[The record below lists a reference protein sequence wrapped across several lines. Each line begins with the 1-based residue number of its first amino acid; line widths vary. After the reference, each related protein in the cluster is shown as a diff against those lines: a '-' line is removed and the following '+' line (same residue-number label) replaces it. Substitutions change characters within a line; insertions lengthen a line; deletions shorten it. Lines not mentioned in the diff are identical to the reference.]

1 MDAPRIIQ
9 EYKKVAIEMLQFNFP
24 GITREECEM
33 AVDFSILKRCR
44 DTKIEVI
51 NNYKK
56 VKVETSLITM
66 ADYILTRE
74 PIITMYGV
82 MFKKHAESENPLGKM
97 MEVFMNSRD
106 DLKAEMFKH
115 PKGSEEFE
123 KYNLLQLLTKIDT
136 NGIYGALGQYSCMF
150 YNIYVAAS
158 ITAQGRSCISAAG
171 LQFEMFLA
179 NNVKFM
185 YFDELL
191 TFIHNVIHEERKY
204 NDKDFLDRDITVG
217 ECFYKI
223 MMTCGFVPTES
234 QCDIIRN
241 VLSQQTQESINRLYY
256 KNNLYE
262 FCSNTSMKKA
272 IVYMLKSLKYPYV
285 NPNKAPDEIKPELQ
299 VFTEILM
306 EYVYYSHQIIDKYEK
321 FRYMIKSVIII
332 QDTDS
337 CIVSLDAWF
346 RFCIEIADGIDME
359 IKRNYYDPIQIIDD
373 FEENPNYLVDDD
385 TGEIY
390 SRPMKII
397 ETEYDYD
404 FYSDELVEVE
414 HCIQPLK
421 ILPEDNFRHSAI
433 NIIAYVLG
441 AVINDYMIETTKN
454 FNSYA
459 EGKKCLL
466 IMKNEFLFKRLMSLD
481 VKKNYSSIM
490 ELQEGKKVPVNKSHD
505 VKGMSIDKSTLNDTS
520 RKKLKEI
527 LYEDILK
534 PDEID
539 QVKVLKDLA
548 IMEKTIFNSLANGE
562 KKYYKPAT
570 IKSMAAYAN
579 PMRIQGIKAS
589 IIWNEVRGN
598 AEAIDLSKRN
608 AISIIK
614 VSIDKKSIESI
625 KDSHPDIYS
634 KLYNLLESP
643 EFSPSI
649 DSLAIPND
657 IPTPSWVIK
666 FIDYVTIINDNLTN
680 FPLECIGIHKG
691 KNSVNKTNIL
701 KL

>member
-1 MDAPRIIQ
+1 MTETRVIQ
-9 EYKKVAIEMLQFNFP
+9 EYKKVAIEMLQFSFP

-33 AVDFSILKRCR
+33 AVDFSILKRYNNPNV
-44 DTKIEVI
+44 TVT

-56 VKVETSLITM
+56 VKAETSLMYM
-66 ADYILTRE
+66 AEYILSRE

-82 MFKKHAESENPLGKM
+82 MFKKHADSDNPLGKM

-106 DLKAEMFKH
+106 DLKKEMFKH

-171 LQFEMFLA
+171 TQFEMFLA

-185 YFDELL
+185 YFDEIL
-191 TFIHNVIHEERKY
+191 TFIHNVIHEERHCK
-204 NDKDFLDRDITVG
+204 DKDFLDRDITVG

-223 MMTCGFVPTES
+223 MMTCGFIPTTDE
-234 QCDIIRN
+234 CDIIRN
-241 VLSQQTQESINRLYY
+241 ILSQQTQENINRLYY

-262 FCSNTSMKKA
+262 FCSNTSIRRA
-272 IVYMLKSLKYPYV
+272 IVLILRTLKAPYV
-285 NPNKAPDEIKPELQ
+285 NPNKAPEEIKPELD
-299 VFTEILM
+299 VLTSILM

-321 FRYMIKSVIII
+321 FRYMPKSVTII

-337 CIVSLDAWF
+337 CIVSLDAWY
-346 RFCIEIADGIDME
+346 RFCISISEGTDME
-359 IKRNYYDPIQIIDD
+359 IKHNYYNAMDIIENFD
-373 FEENPNYLVDDD
+373 EEESISVDSE
-385 TGEIY
+385 TGQVY
-390 SRPMKII
+390 YRPMEILDK
-397 ETEYDYD
+397 EYDYD
-404 FYSDELVEVE
+404 FYNDEMIECERLINPMQM
-414 HCIQPLK
+414 CPA
-421 ILPEDNFRHSAI
+421 DSFRHSAI

-441 AVINDYMIETTKN
+441 KVINDYMIQVTKN
-454 FNSYA
+454 YHSYA

-466 IMKNEFLFKRLMSLD
+466 IMKNEFLFKRLLSLD
-481 VKKNYSSIM
+481 VKKNYSSIV
-490 ELQEGKKVPVNKSHD
+490 ELQEGKRIPENKSLD
-505 VKGMSIDKSTLNDTS
+505 VKGMSIDKSTLNETS

-534 PDEID
+534 ADDID
-539 QVKVLKDLA
+539 QIKVLKDLA
-548 IMEKTIFNSLANGE
+548 IMEKKIFNSLANGE
-562 KKYYKPAT
+562 KNYYKPAT
-570 IKSMAAYAN
+570 IKSLASYAA

-589 IIWNEVRGN
+589 LVWNKVRGS
-598 AEAIDLSKRN
+598 AEAIDLEKRN
-608 AISIIK
+608 SISIVK
-614 VSIDKKSIESI
+614 VNIDKDSVEQI
-625 KDSHPDIYS
+625 KDSNPDIYNIL
-634 KLYNLLESP
+634 KELLSTP

-657 IPTPSWVIK
+657 VNTPSWVFK

-691 KNSVNKTNIL
+691 KSTVNKTNIL